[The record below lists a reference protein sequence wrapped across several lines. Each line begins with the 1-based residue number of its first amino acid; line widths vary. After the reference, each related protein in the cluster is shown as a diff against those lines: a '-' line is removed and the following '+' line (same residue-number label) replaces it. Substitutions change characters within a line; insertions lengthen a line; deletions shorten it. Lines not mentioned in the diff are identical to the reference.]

1 MANGLAAALT
11 AEKVGVIR
19 LSGKEGGS
27 PRPAGRQRLLPS
39 GDPSPEPS
47 HNEEGSR
54 SDSHSN
60 DELNNKADPD
70 EDDGEPLP
78 AKRKRL
84 SLSYNG
90 PTYKKRKPHLQQ
102 SSTRHRKHCSKFYQH
117 LPKSHSVLGQGSGVA
132 AGSCVEGPLPS
143 PAPSAPKAMDKVM
156 SSDCIDISRS
166 SRNILPTLIEVTFRP
181 QSPDCCSFTAVI
193 PDGCDG
199 RGVSFGRLARL
210 VESTSHVGKI
220 GDFTIQPI
228 KQHSFLVTGFSR
240 HASPRL
246 SSGITL
252 ANAAKASPIHRD
264 AIHIRHQ
271 TWQSRSC
278 RGSCIARELAVQQR

>member
-1 MANGLAAALT
+1 MR
-11 AEKVGVIR
+11 AEAQGQP
-19 LSGKEGGS
+19 GGS
-27 PRPAGRQRLLPS
+27 GSYPPAIHRQSQVIMRRGAVAIVTATTSLTTKPTRMRMMGNHFLLSAS
-39 GDPSPEPS
+39 GCPCLTMAQHTRSVSPIF
-47 HNEEGSR
+47 SR
-54 SDSHSN
+54 
-60 DELNNKADPD
+60 A
-70 EDDGEPLP
+70 LP
-78 AKRKRL
+78 AIV
-84 SLSYNG
+84 
-90 PTYKKRKPHLQQ
+90 
-102 SSTRHRKHCSKFYQH
+102 KHCSKFYQH

-143 PAPSAPKAMDKVM
+143 PAPSAPKAMDKEM